1 MDFMILASAP
11 WSEWLL
17 PGLAAAAYGV
27 AAFGARMPPAL
38 VRITLLLAWLLHA
51 VVIAAGLLSASPHF
65 GFAQASSI
73 TVWLMMTVYLVE
85 SRLLPQLKSYFMLAG
100 FGSVA
105 LVLTVLFPGQPLPA
119 SQSALLPLH
128 WAFGIAA
135 YGLFAVAVAHGWL
148 MSRAE
153 ARIRQAKAPDAGLP
167 LLKLERLTFR
177 FVTAG
182 FVLLTATLLAGA
194 LFGEVLYGS
203 AHLGWRWDH
212 KRVFALLSW
221 LVFATLLF
229 GRWQFGWRGKR
240 ALRMLY
246 AGAALLLLAYVGS
259 RFVVEVVLERAA

>member
-1 MDFMILASAP
+1 MILASAP
-11 WSEWLL
+11 LSEWLL
-17 PGLAAAAYGV
+17 PGLAAVAYGV
-27 AAFGARMPPAL
+27 AAVFGTRMSPAL
-38 VRITLLLAWLLHA
+38 VRITLLLAWVLHGA
-51 VVIAAGLLSASPHF
+51 VIVTGLTSKAPHF
-65 GFAQASSI
+65 GFAQACSI

-85 SRLLPQLKSYFMLAG
+85 SRLLPQLKSYFTMAG
-100 FGSVA
+100 FGTLV
-105 LVLTVLFPGQPLPA
+105 LVLTMLFPGQALPA
-119 SQSALLPLH
+119 SHSALLPLH

-153 ARIRQAKAPDAGLP
+153 ARIRQAKAPDAGVP

-177 FVTAG
+177 FVAAG
-182 FVLLTATLLAGA
+182 FVLLTATLLAGT

-203 AHLGWRWDH
+203 AHTGWRWDH

-259 RFVVEVVLERAA
+259 RFVVEVMLERAA